1 MIVGPEKKRYEVHK
15 SFLTTQS
22 QLIKGKLGAKTKQLV
37 LDEVKP
43 RTFDCFLAYL
53 YSRNICRDGQKYD
66 SIDWDLLVDLYL
78 VAEYL
83 NVLGLQNQVIDAL
96 STKVDAC
103 KDGLMPSRL
112 LHTIF
117 DNTPSAS
124 PIRRLAV
131 DTYVWNLRVGDED
144 GKNEPFSV
152 IGKGDLPSEFSV
164 ELLKGMIIR
173 ASKLRRNR
181 IFVPVS
187 GEYYIGKAK
196 AQERG
201 RGKGPAAAVTSG
213 KS

>member
-83 NVLGLQNQVIDAL
+83 NVPGLQNQVIDAL

-103 KDGLMPSRL
+103 KDGLLPSRL
-112 LHTIF
+112 LHTVF
-117 DNTPSAS
+117 NNTTSAS

-131 DTYVWNLRVGDED
+131 DTYIWNLRVGDDE
-144 GKNEPFSV
+144 GKPDPFTG

-164 ELLKGMIIR
+164 DLVKGMIIR

-187 GEYYIGKAK
+187 GEYYVGKVK
-196 AQERG
+196 ANERS
-201 RGKGPAAAVTSG
+201 RGKGPVAAVVAG
-213 KS
+213 KT